1 MLGMKVMEY
10 DGIFIVD
17 FFFMLDRG
25 WLWQQHVGAM
35 LLELYWSIVWRCF
48 AVVIPGAA
56 FLWVSYLRVMEA
68 LFNIVASPRFL
79 VWISMGNDVYAAL
92 SHRRN
97 VHIIVIGILKVMR
110 VALRHCSQ

>member
-1 MLGMKVMEY
+1 M
-10 DGIFIVD
+10 
-17 FFFMLDRG
+17 
-25 WLWQQHVGAM
+25 
-35 LLELYWSIVWRCF
+35 
-48 AVVIPGAA
+48 VIPGAA